1 MADKILRQ
9 EEIDALLGNKPIKE
23 EGLPDHLSSSDETLS
38 EEEKDTLGEI
48 GNISLGAAATTLSL
62 LLNQKVSITSPR
74 VTIIPS
80 KELENLFS
88 VPCIAVYV
96 EFTDGLAGFNVLV
109 LKQTDTAIIADLM
122 MGGDGKKKREE
133 NEELTEMEISA
144 AAEAMN
150 QMIGTA
156 ATSLAELFGFS
167 VRISPPK
174 IDFLKES
181 TVPFVFSQYQGN
193 LAVTFFKLTIG
204 DLLDTEFMQIMDI
217 KTTKEQVALLLK
229 KYEHPQ
235 KVEQVNL
242 PEEKTDFP
250 GKQKKEEVVFP
261 SEEFKKE
268 IPESL
273 ETEFKLEQQKFNLIL
288 DIPLK
293 VTVVLGRTKR
303 SIKDVLSLT
312 PGSILDL
319 ASLVDEP
326 VEVLINNTLVAKGE
340 VVVVDENFGVRITN
354 IISPA
359 ERMQYLTK

>member
-9 EEIDALLGNKPIKE
+9 EEIDALLGNKPVKE
-23 EGLPDHLSSSDETLS
+23 EELSDHLSWSDETLS
-38 EEEKDTLGEI
+38 EKEKDTLGEI
-48 GNISLGAAATTLSL
+48 GNISLGAGATTLSL

-74 VTIIPS
+74 VTIIKS
-80 KELENLFS
+80 EGLKNLFLT
-88 VPCIAVYV
+88 PCIAVHV
-96 EFTDGLAGFNVLV
+96 EFTGGLSGYNILV

-122 MGGDGKKKREE
+122 MGGEGKKNREE

-150 QMIGTA
+150 QMIGA
-156 ATSLAELFGFS
+156 SATSLAELFGFS

-181 TVPFVFSQYQGN
+181 TVPLVFSQYQGN

-204 DLLDTEFMQIMDI
+204 NLLETEFMQIMDI
-217 KTTKEQVALLLK
+217 KMAKEQVTLLLK
-229 KYEHPQ
+229 KYEQLQ
-235 KVEQVNL
+235 KAEQVNL
-242 PEEKTDFP
+242 PDEKTDFP

-261 SEEFKKE
+261 AEEFKKD
-268 IPESL
+268 IPEPL
-273 ETEFKLEQQKFNLIL
+273 ETGFKLEPQKINLIL

-293 VTVVLGRTKR
+293 VTVVLGRTIR
-303 SIKDVLSLT
+303 AIKDVISLT
-312 PGSILDL
+312 RGSILEL

-326 VEVLINNTLVAKGE
+326 VEILVNNTLVAKGE

-354 IISPA
+354 IISPE
-359 ERMQYLTK
+359 ERVQYLIK

>member
-1 MADKILRQ
+1 MTDKILRQ
-9 EEIDALLGNKPIKE
+9 EEIDALLGKNPVKE
-23 EGLPDHLSSSDETLS
+23 EELPDHLSLSDETLS

-74 VTIIPS
+74 VTIS
-80 KELENLFS
+80 QSEELKNLFL

-96 EFTDGLAGFNVLV
+96 EFTDGLSGFNVLV
-109 LKQTDTAIIADLM
+109 LKQTDAATIADLM

-144 AAEAMN
+144 ATEAMN

-156 ATSLAELFGFS
+156 ATSMAELFGFS
-167 VRISPPK
+167 VMISPPK
-174 IDFLKES
+174 VDFLKVS
-181 TVPFVFSQYQGN
+181 TVPFIFKQYQGN
-193 LAVTFFKLTIG
+193 LAVTFFKLTIE

-217 KTTKEQVALLLK
+217 KAAKEQVAFLLK
-229 KYEHPQ
+229 KYEQ
-235 KVEQVNL
+235 LQNIEQVNL
-242 PEEKTDFP
+242 PDEKKDFP
-250 GKQKKEEVVFP
+250 DKQNKEEVDFLPQGFKREV
-261 SEEFKKE
+261 SE
-268 IPESL
+268 PL
-273 ETEFKLEQQKFNLIL
+273 ETGFKLEQQKFNLIL

-303 SIKDVLSLT
+303 PIKDVLSLT

-326 VEVLINNTLVAKGE
+326 VEVLVNNILVAKGE

>member
-23 EGLPDHLSSSDETLS
+23 EGSPDHLSSSDEILS
-38 EEEKDTLGEI
+38 EKDKDTLGEI

-62 LLNQKVSITSPR
+62 LLNYKVSITSPR
-74 VTIIPS
+74 VTIS
-80 KELENLFS
+80 QLEELKNLFL

-122 MGGDGKKKREE
+122 MGGEAKKKREE

-174 IDFLKES
+174 VDFLKVS
-181 TVPFVFSQYQGN
+181 TVPFIFSQYQGYF
-193 LAVTFFKLTIG
+193 AVTFFRLTIG
-204 DLLDTEFMQIMDI
+204 DFLDTEFMQIMDI
-217 KTTKEQVALLLK
+217 KSAKEQIALLLK

-250 GKQKKEEVVFP
+250 GKQI
-261 SEEFKKE
+261 S
-268 IPESL
+268 ESL
-273 ETEFKLEQQKFNLIL
+273 ESEFKLEQQKFNLIL

-354 IISPA
+354 IISPT